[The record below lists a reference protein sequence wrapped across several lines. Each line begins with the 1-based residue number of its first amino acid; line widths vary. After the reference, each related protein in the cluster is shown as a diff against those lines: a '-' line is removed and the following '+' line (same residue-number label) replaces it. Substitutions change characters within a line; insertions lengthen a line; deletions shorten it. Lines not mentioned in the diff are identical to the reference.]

1 MTKDTVSYIYPPAT
15 TTMRSRTPRT
25 FLAAVGSGVSAV
37 VAAMLLHLGERL
49 VRDGLAGRFELRLR
63 LDGRGRRASGRGG
76 GRCGFGG
83 FVDGP
88 GCC

>member
-1 MTKDTVSYIYPPAT
+1 
-15 TTMRSRTPRT
+15 MRSRMLRT
-25 FLAAVGSGVSAV
+25 FLAVVGSGVGVV
-37 VAAMLLHLGERL
+37 VAAVLLHLGERL
-49 VRDGLAGRFELRLR
+49 VRDGLAGRSGLRLR
-63 LDGRGRRASGRGG
+63 LDGRGRRASGRGD